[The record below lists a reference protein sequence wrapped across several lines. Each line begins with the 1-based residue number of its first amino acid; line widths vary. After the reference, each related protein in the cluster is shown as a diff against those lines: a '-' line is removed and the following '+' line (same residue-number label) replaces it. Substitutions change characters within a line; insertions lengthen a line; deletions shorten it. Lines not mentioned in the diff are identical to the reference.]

1 MTPLRGRAGK
11 APPGEG
17 PSPRG
22 DISHLLFVTVRP
34 GIQVLWTVLV
44 ASTLAYTF
52 ARGGHIDYLAVA
64 VLVASYAIVI
74 AGNHFFPFDRY
85 HPYAFFGFMCVVLTL
100 MSSLTFLMGNRSS
113 LLGFLFFSVPIFA
126 AAYYS
131 YPGTFLIAL
140 LTAAARYIPFMSGN
154 VSSLEHVSLALSAV
168 AYIVVGLLVCYIVE
182 GERMYARESSEY
194 RHLLELSRDRERD
207 ISLIYNLSRRFSYT
221 LDLDTILKTTAA
233 LARKMLS
240 SEGALVFLVE
250 QGRPSLKAA
259 LGTLPFV
266 DVTAVAPPDE
276 PWVERLLAGNNVAAE
291 KVRLDWLPLAQRP
304 RSEHF
309 DVAAVPMLIGGDAA
323 GYLMCFSPATRDFK
337 ESHLNVLSTLAS
349 QAAIAV
355 EKARLYT
362 TTLDE
367 KTKIQ
372 TILEALRDGLILTD
386 AAGVVVE
393 ANPVALQMLDLDD
406 GIEGEAL
413 AGLLGSRVSS
423 ADLGH
428 YSVPDAVE
436 AVLEGRSVFGELT
449 VSGESRVTVRA
460 HFIPL
465 YDQIGRVSG
474 AVLFLHDI
482 TELRRVDEMKSN
494 FVSNV
499 SHELRTPLTSISGYV
514 SLLLAGRAGSL
525 TAQQS
530 RYLEVVREQATNLTT
545 MIEELLAFS
554 RLRARRL
561 PEGERSS
568 DLEGVARSVLQQL
581 ERQAADKDVELRLKV
596 PNPLPP
602 VAADPSRLAQV
613 LTNIVDNAMK
623 FSDSG
628 GLVEISALEN
638 GPVVQVQISDDG
650 IGIPAGALPHIFDRF
665 FQARSGDA
673 SDQGGF
679 GLGLA
684 ISKEIVELYGGKIRV
699 ESEPGLG
706 SAFYFTVPVS
716 RE

>member
-1 MTPLRGRAGK
+1 MSASRD
-11 APPGEG
+11 GEG
-17 PSPRG
+17 THSPDGPSTRG
-22 DISHLLFVTVRP
+22 DLSHLLFVTARP
-34 GIQVLWTVLV
+34 AIQVLWTVLV
-44 ASTLAYTF
+44 ATTLVYTF
-52 ARGGHIDYLAVA
+52 ARGGPKNYLVVG
-64 VLVASYAIVI
+64 VLIASYLLVI
-74 AGNHFFPFDRY
+74 AGNRYFPFEEY
-85 HPYAFFGFMCVVLTL
+85 HPYVFFLFVCVVLVL
-100 MSSLTFLMGNRSS
+100 MSSLTYLMGNRES
-113 LLGFLFFSVPIFA
+113 LLAFLFFTVPIFA

-131 YPGTFLIAL
+131 YPGTMLVAL
-140 LTAAARYIPFMSGN
+140 LTAAVRYLPFMTGS

-168 AYIVVGLLVCYIVE
+168 AYVMVGLMACYIVE
-182 GERMYARESSEY
+182 GEKMYARESSEY
-194 RHLLELSRDRERD
+194 RHLLELSRDKERD
-207 ISLIYNLSRRFSYT
+207 VSLIYNLSRRFSYT

-250 QGRPSLKAA
+250 GGRPGLKAA

-266 DVTAVAPPDE
+266 DVTAIALPEE
-276 PWVERLLAGNNVAAE
+276 PWVSRLLAGNNVIAE
-291 KVRLDWLPLAQRP
+291 KVRLEWVPLAQHSR
-304 RSEHF
+304 REHY
-309 DVAAVPMLIGGDAA
+309 DVAAVPMLIAGDAA
-323 GYLMCFSPATRDFK
+323 GYLMCFSSAGPGFK
-337 ESHLNVLSTLAS
+337 ESHLSVLSTLAS

-355 EKARLYT
+355 EKARLYA

-386 AAGVVVE
+386 GSGVVVE
-393 ANPVALQMLDLDD
+393 ANPVALQML
-406 GIEGEAL
+406 GIEGEV
-413 AGLLGSRVSS
+413 AGGPLVSLLSSHVTS
-423 ADLGH
+423 ADIGP
-428 YSVPDAVE
+428 YSVHEAVE
-436 AVLEGRSVFGELT
+436 AVLEGRTIFGELS
-449 VSGESRVTVRA
+449 VRGESRVTVQA

-465 YDQIGRVSG
+465 RDQVGRVSG
-474 AVLFLHDI
+474 SVLFLHDI

-514 SLLLAGRAGSL
+514 SLLLAGRAGTL
-525 TAQQS
+525 NAQQS
-530 RYLEVVREQATNLTT
+530 RYLEVVREQATNLTNL
-545 MIEELLAFS
+545 IEELLALS

-561 PEGERSS
+561 PEGLPSA
-568 DLEGVARSVLQQL
+568 DLESVARSVLEQL
-581 ERQAADKDVELRLKV
+581 GRQASDREIELRLKV

-613 LTNIVDNAMK
+613 FTNIVDNAIK

-638 GPVVQVQISDDG
+638 GPVVQVQISDRG
-650 IGIPAGALPHIFDRF
+650 AGIPRGALPHIFDRF

-673 SDQGGF
+673 PDQGGF

-684 ISKEIVELYGGKIRV
+684 ISREIVELYGGKIRV
-699 ESEPGLG
+699 ESEPGFG